1 MDKQK
6 QISELRDLLYG
17 YWNSDIV
24 IGDKY
29 EVISEALVNI
39 GYRKIP
45 KGAVVLTKE
54 EYEKKESD
62 VRKETLN
69 EVYAAILKIPTRNA
83 GTKARIL
90 NEIEK
95 LGVKNG
101 GSLKEVISNEFKA
114 QSSDLVQ
121 FLMGV
126 IENLQ
131 QHINYLSNVY
141 GKEDE

>member
-1 MDKQK
+1 MEKQERIEILADALYNELQKCDVGNKYLIVAERLDDK
-6 QISELRDLLYG
+6 
-17 YWNSDIV
+17 
-24 IGDKY
+24 
-29 EVISEALVNI
+29 
-39 GYRKIP
+39 GYR
-45 KGAVVLTKE
+45 
-54 EYEKKESD
+54 KESD

-69 EVYAAILKIPTRNA
+69 EVYAALWKIPMQNA